1 MSSKEDEIGEFEVSP
16 HHVGINNVPPM
27 GELVTVPIV
36 GDGIDML
43 TR

>member
-1 MSSKEDEIGEFEVSP
+1 VSSNEDEIGEAEVSP

-27 GELVTVPIV
+27 GEFVTAPIV
-36 GDGIDML
+36 ADGIDIL

>member
-1 MSSKEDEIGEFEVSP
+1 VSSKEDEIGEAEVSP